1 MHNFDHHTK
10 KINNVVSS
18 ESTILGCIFDVQFR
32 TRRDGKFQ
40 ILGQPAG
47 HPAFGRSVG
56 QCGVT
61 PCVHVHCKN
70 GGTCVDSGS
79 SV

>member
-1 MHNFDHHTK
+1 M
-10 KINNVVSS
+10 NV
-18 ESTILGCIFDVQFR
+18 ILGAFVLSKGCIFDVQFS

-40 ILGQPAG
+40 ALGR
-47 HPAFGRSVG
+47 PAFGRSVG

-61 PCVHVHCKN
+61 PCAHVRCRN